1 MLLLDLNGQGLPD
14 AGVADV
20 GVDKACRGAQRGC
33 QGSAQDAILPLLL
46 LLLLMAATVTIA
58 CAGAILVNP
67 WNINDVAAAI
77 EDALTM
83 SEEERRE
90 RHRQNYMHVAT
101 HTAQVWC

>member
-1 MLLLDLNGQGLPD
+1 
-14 AGVADV
+14 
-20 GVDKACRGAQRGC
+20 
-33 QGSAQDAILPLLL
+33 
-46 LLLLMAATVTIA
+46 
-58 CAGAILVNP
+58 VNP

-101 HTAQVWC
+101 HTAQVGAGRGGAGRGGAGRGGAGRGGAGRGGAFF

>member
-1 MLLLDLNGQGLPD
+1 VHHQDAQNVLLLTLMLLLPVPSML
-14 AGVADV
+14 
-20 GVDKACRGAQRGC
+20 
-33 QGSAQDAILPLLL
+33 SATDFYHPP
-46 LLLLMAATVTIA
+46 
-58 CAGAILVNP
+58 GAILVNP

-101 HTAQVWC
+101 HTAQVRQARGLSGNQHHLHS